1 MSDSLR
7 QLLRDADAT
16 APIPAPISGLADQV
30 RRRRARRTRIQRVG
44 AGVAVVCII
53 AATWAAVRLRKPVV
67 PVSATISSTP
77 APVADR
83 ALLASLALEAK
94 LHALTAQKLS
104 ALQALRGRN
113 AAKTDVNS
121 VEAELGLQR
130 DRAALILIYDADRSA
145 REHRPADAIAA
156 YRRTLELFPQSTWA
170 QVARQ
175 RLKAMES

>member
-1 MSDSLR
+1 MSESLR
-7 QLLRDADAT
+7 QLLREADAT
-16 APIPAPISGLADQV
+16 ASIPAPMSGLADQV

-44 AGVAVVCII
+44 AGLAVVSIV
-53 AATWAAVRLRKPVV
+53 AATWATIGLRKPAAS
-67 PVSATISSTP
+67 VSGMMASTP
-77 APVADR
+77 TPAADR

-94 LHALTAQKLS
+94 LHALTAKKLS

-113 AAKTDVNS
+113 AAKADLNS

-175 RLKAMES
+175 RLKAMDS